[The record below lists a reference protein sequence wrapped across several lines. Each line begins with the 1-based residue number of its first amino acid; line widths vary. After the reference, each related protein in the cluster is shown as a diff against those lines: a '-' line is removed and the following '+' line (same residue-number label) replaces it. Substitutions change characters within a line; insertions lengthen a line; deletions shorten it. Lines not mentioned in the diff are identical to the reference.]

1 MHKKNQIFLQKLKNN
16 KLVINFKE
24 STRDPEK
31 YIKEVIEPF
40 RKMIQK
46 KNLKIKI

>member
-1 MHKKNQIFLQKLKNN
+1 MHKKNQICLQKLKNN

-40 RKMIQK
+40 SKMIQK
-46 KNLKIKI
+46 KNLEIKI